1 MILASLES
9 LNLITGTGPF
19 TLGTVFIL
27 MSLVRRQF
35 TEPYPSRF
43 IGTTVADPRYH
54 ELLGID
60 PEIETPPD
68 YFQLLGV
75 DYAETDEDVIA
86 KNFKTKMTK
95 IQHIKG
101 AKHKGFIELL
111 KDDLR
116 KAKLTLTKAERR
128 KKYLAELEEKKNAD
142 QIEDFKKEVKPLFML
157 GEISKT
163 IFDKLIEKGQA
174 LNLSAEQA
182 ERIIDQLAEAEGVSV
197 KKVEE
202 PKPEPEAPP
211 SPEPEPEKAFPQD
224 QSDPQMVQPLPSTAS
239 PPPNL
244 PSHRPN
250 PNTISGRHP
259 VHRPPPS
266 PRRTSSERLI
276 RPPIAPMAPMQRP
289 SASGRRPIAPPQD
302 ADLPSYQ
309 RPGTPARPNARPD
322 NRVPVGQFPNPQP
335 IGGIKTGK
343 DRFSDFYGTSSGT
356 GPPPQQNYPNPYGN
370 PNPPSKPNEYD
381 PMNRPNIT
389 TGRDR
394 FANFYGQQNPGSG
407 YPAQNEPLANPQSNF
422 PAMYGS
428 GTNAPSAPTNNPPKQ
443 QYGNMYGQE
452 SQAASASG
460 RMPAQYNAMPSAP
473 SGPTLADRINKDP
486 SYRRKL
492 KEVLDTFN
500 RGAKSVKMGYKAHQE
515 LAWYFPPKNKKRDS
529 ITYQINGVGYDKI
542 FDIEMKMFR
551 EGQRFMEAS
560 RKLAK
565 EHNVREGLP
574 PVFFDRLEKAVRSLR
589 SYQESGRE
597 IKVRLMGSVAKAEQ
611 IRIWSD
617 FLRELR
623 SPEFAEPLEIR
634 E

>member
-1 MILASLES
+1 M
-9 LNLITGTGPF
+9 
-19 TLGTVFIL
+19 
-27 MSLVRRQF
+27 
-35 TEPYPSRF
+35 
-43 IGTTVADPRYH
+43 ADPRYH

-75 DYAETDEDVIA
+75 DYAEIDEDIIA
-86 KNFKTKMTK
+86 KNFKALMTK
-95 IQHIKG
+95 IQQIKG

-116 KAKLTLTKAERR
+116 KAKLTLSKAERR
-128 KKYLAELEEKKNAD
+128 NKYLAELEEKKNAH

-174 LNLSAEQA
+174 LNLTADHA
-182 ERIIDQLAEAEGVSV
+182 ERIIDQLAEAEGVAV

-202 PKPEPEAPP
+202 AKAEPEPA
-211 SPEPEPEKAFPQD
+211 PEKAFPLD
-224 QSDPQMVQPLPSTAS
+224 QSDPQMVQPLPSTTS

-244 PSHRPN
+244 PNNRPGKH
-250 PNTISGRHP
+250 PVSGRHP
-259 VHRPPPS
+259 AHRPPPS
-266 PRRTSSERLI
+266 RRSSSERLI
-276 RPPIAPMAPMQRP
+276 RPPIAPLQRP
-289 SASGRRPIAPPQD
+289 HSGRRPIAPPQD
-302 ADLPSYQ
+302 ADVPSYQ
-309 RPGTPARPNARPD
+309 RPPGTPSRPTARPD
-322 NRVPVGQFPNPQP
+322 NRVPVGQFPNQQP

-343 DRFSDFYGTSSGT
+343 DRFSEFYGSPADT
-356 GPPPQQNYPNPYGN
+356 GAPPPPAQNYQNLYNAGN
-370 PNPPSKPNEYD
+370 PQNPPSEYN

-394 FANFYGQQNPGSG
+394 FANFYGQQSPATG
-407 YPAQNEPLANPQSNF
+407 YPAQNEPVANPQSNF

-428 GTNAPSAPTNNPPKQ
+428 GATGAPPSNPVNPPPQQ
-443 QYGNMYGQE
+443 QYGNMYGNNE
-452 SQAASASG
+452 APNPTPSG
-460 RMPAQYNAMPSAP
+460 RMPAQYNAMPTAP
-473 SGPTLADRINKDP
+473 AGPSLSDRINQDP

-500 RGAKSVKMGYKAHQE
+500 RGSKSVKMGYKAHQE

-542 FDIEMKMFR
+542 FDIEMKMYR
-551 EGQRFMEAS
+551 EAQRFFEKA
-560 RKLAK
+560 RKLSK

-574 PVFFDRLEKAVRSLR
+574 PVFSDRLEKGIRNLR
-589 SYQESGRE
+589 TYQESGRE